1 MSTPQPPIELQ
12 GHCSVINNETLYVYS
27 PNAFQA
33 LPLKKNATW
42 SEMPMGVSTT
52 GAACVKAVPN
62 GDEKQ
67 AVLYV
72 VGGSSEM
79 SDYSGLQKYTFANKS
94 WETIQPATEVTQNR
108 QNHGAAYLNSSS
120 SILVYGGS
128 QVSGDSSPSS
138 QTFLISANSPYGVQS
153 YTSSAPPV
161 VAPVLLPWNDSH
173 AVMLGGG
180 VQNKRVFTFGK
191 SDGWQPLATNMTEG
205 LASAVQCTLVQ
216 GDDGSKVLEAYNMGV
231 SPNEV
236 TQMALLVAGGR
247 VAAPPLTL
255 GASRSRKRKRDLTIA
270 NWPAYNNTLA
280 PKSTRS
286 DFALA
291 QDPNGLVV
299 LSGGNA
305 QSPLSVFDQ
314 RQNSWQDSNQ
324 LFSESVTTPS
334 SSVASSATAPTSS
347 ATGAAA
353 TPSNSGDS
361 GRHRRIALGAS
372 LGVVCGIAV
381 LLILLLLIF
390 RWRKQRQKRERPGY
404 VDEKNT
410 ANGDR
415 LSFADRGA
423 SFMKEAGG
431 SMANLPQQFDHPP
444 NPRYT
449 SNSNGS
455 HSSLAIMAGKIGGSA
470 HTRNDGPKG
479 SFDSTAGLVYAKKS
493 PLGNGESHEMRDY
506 SDSKASSLHPDG
518 KATRFQ
524 PRFEQSPPAAPLA
537 AYSGPNIVTQDR
549 PTMHGK
555 KRSSGW
561 SKYFLNNEG
570 TNLASAS
577 ASNNRSVHDSAYSES
592 QYTHSRFPSQT
603 SHVPSSHPSIVI
615 PPLDLDFSAKFD
627 GQRLSRVATGSPALG
642 HSREHLPSQGQKAEL
657 ERSDSVN
664 AISSF
669 GDDPHDSLNSTG
681 VPSQLFEGSTASAAA
696 SKGDSHSRPI
706 SSTYTDSAHGTR
718 FPPRIDSAAGDR
730 TLGNRDYARS
740 FYPPRAPDNTLP
752 NFNPRE
758 GTSLDYHARSPEPPL
773 RGIGLAKTSDGRDSS
788 VTLFPGGSFPSPV
801 GRTLFPGSNAFAER
815 KAAAASA
822 SASASALGLD
832 PLGLDHNGR
841 AEDRDSTITVF
852 PSGVAQPVVPRRPS
866 VVHVGAKGRKQTPP
880 KEDMSWLNL
889 GDGKGT

>member
-1 MSTPQPPIELQ
+1 
-12 GHCSVINNETLYVYS
+12 
-27 PNAFQA
+27 
-33 LPLKKNATW
+33 
-42 SEMPMGVSTT
+42 
-52 GAACVKAVPN
+52 
-62 GDEKQ
+62 
-67 AVLYV
+67 
-72 VGGSSEM
+72 
-79 SDYSGLQKYTFANKS
+79 
-94 WETIQPATEVTQNR
+94 
-108 QNHGAAYLNSSS
+108 
-120 SILVYGGS
+120 
-128 QVSGDSSPSS
+128 
-138 QTFLISANSPYGVQS
+138 
-153 YTSSAPPV
+153 
-161 VAPVLLPWNDSH
+161 
-173 AVMLGGG
+173 
-180 VQNKRVFTFGK
+180 
-191 SDGWQPLATNMTEG
+191 
-205 LASAVQCTLVQ
+205 
-216 GDDGSKVLEAYNMGV
+216 
-231 SPNEV
+231 
-236 TQMALLVAGGR
+236 
-247 VAAPPLTL
+247 
-255 GASRSRKRKRDLTIA
+255 
-270 NWPAYNNTLA
+270 
-280 PKSTRS
+280 
-286 DFALA
+286 
-291 QDPNGLVV
+291 
-299 LSGGNA
+299 
-305 QSPLSVFDQ
+305 
-314 RQNSWQDSNQ
+314 
-324 LFSESVTTPS
+324 
-334 SSVASSATAPTSS
+334 
-347 ATGAAA
+347 
-353 TPSNSGDS
+353 
-361 GRHRRIALGAS
+361 
-372 LGVVCGIAV
+372 
-381 LLILLLLIF
+381 
-390 RWRKQRQKRERPGY
+390 
-404 VDEKNT
+404 
-410 ANGDR
+410 
-415 LSFADRGA
+415 
-423 SFMKEAGG
+423 
-431 SMANLPQQFDHPP
+431 
-444 NPRYT
+444 
-449 SNSNGS
+449 
-455 HSSLAIMAGKIGGSA
+455 MAGKIGGSA

-570 TNLASAS
+570 TNLA
-577 ASNNRSVHDSAYSES
+577 
-592 QYTHSRFPSQT
+592 
-603 SHVPSSHPSIVI
+603 II